1 MVFIMNEKKFCKDI
15 LDGIADNRII
25 NGISLNYITL
35 LFAKYYIIYGGID
48 KDYVNIISSV
58 TNMSY
63 YKTFDLFDKYVN
75 KNKKDEI
82 KIREKERIV
91 ITANELEYIG
101 RISDRN
107 VRKFYCTL
115 LVLSRFYDSVWINVS
130 YSELFKLANLNSSK
144 EERCRIIKQL
154 VNLNYISMN
163 HYDNDISIKINDIEL
178 SENNGKFNKDMIITE
193 ISDIGKKYIV
203 ATENKIM
210 CQICGRLVE
219 KRISRKYC
227 KPCSKKQK
235 SIKTYN
241 AFLKKKTEQENK

>member
-1 MVFIMNEKKFCKDI
+1 MVFIMNEKKFCKDV
-15 LDGIADNRII
+15 LNGIADNHII
-25 NGISLNYITL
+25 KSISLNYITL

-75 KNKKDEI
+75 KNKKEEV
-82 KIREKERIV
+82 KIREKEKIV

-115 LVLSRFYDSVWINVS
+115 LVLSRFYDSVWINVN

-178 SENNGKFNKDMIITE
+178 SENNGNFKKDMIVTD

>member
-1 MVFIMNEKKFCKDI
+1 MVFIMNEKKFCKDV
-15 LDGIADNRII
+15 LNGIADNHII
-25 NGISLNYITL
+25 KSISLNYITL
-35 LFAKYYIIYGGID
+35 LFAKYYLMYGGID

-75 KNKKDEI
+75 KNKKEEI
-82 KIREKERIV
+82 KIREKEIIV
-91 ITANELEYIG
+91 ITASELEYIE

-115 LVLSRFYDSVWINVS
+115 LVLSRFYDSLWINVS

-178 SENNGKFNKDMIITE
+178 SEINGKFKKDMIVTD

-227 KPCSKKQK
+227 KPCSKRQK

>member
-1 MVFIMNEKKFCKDI
+1 MVFIMNEKQFCKDV
-15 LDGIADNRII
+15 LNGIADNDII
-25 NGISLNYITL
+25 KSISLNYITL

-75 KNKKDEI
+75 KNKKEEV

-91 ITANELEYIG
+91 ITASELEYIG

-115 LVLSRFYDSVWINVS
+115 LVLSRFYDSVWVNVS

-178 SENNGKFNKDMIITE
+178 SENNGKLKKDMVITD

-227 KPCSKKQK
+227 KPCSKRQK

>member
-1 MVFIMNEKKFCKDI
+1 MNEKQFCKDV
-15 LDGIADNRII
+15 LNGIADNDII
-25 NGISLNYITL
+25 KSISLNYITL
-35 LFAKYYIIYGGID
+35 LFAKYYIAYGGID

-75 KNKKDEI
+75 KNKKEEI

-91 ITANELEYIG
+91 VTANELEYIG
-101 RISDRN
+101 KISDRN

-144 EERCRIIKQL
+144 EERCSIIKEL

-178 SENNGKFNKDMIITE
+178 SENNGKFKKDMVITD

-219 KRISRKYC
+219 KKISRKYC
-227 KPCSKKQK
+227 KPCSKRQK

-241 AFLKKKTEQENK
+241 AFLKKKKEEENK

>member
-1 MVFIMNEKKFCKDI
+1 MVFIMNEKKFCKDV
-15 LDGIADNRII
+15 LNGIADNRII
-25 NGISLNYITL
+25 KGISLNYITL

-75 KNKKDEI
+75 KNKKEEI

-144 EERCRIIKQL
+144 GERCRIIKQL